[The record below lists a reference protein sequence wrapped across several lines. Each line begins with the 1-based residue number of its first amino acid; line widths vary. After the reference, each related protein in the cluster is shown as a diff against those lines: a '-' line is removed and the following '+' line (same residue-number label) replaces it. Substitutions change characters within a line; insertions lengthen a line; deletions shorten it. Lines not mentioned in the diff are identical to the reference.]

1 MSSFQ
6 VSNFGRYSPLSV
18 ESRQIRLLTLLPSS
32 NKFPVTHNLHATLRA
47 LRNNRTKR
55 VLWVD
60 ALCINQADIPE
71 RIAQVAQMRHIYEA
85 AQEVAVWLGGETSGS
100 PRAFSFLKTFA
111 ASGCWTTRAIQGMVG
126 VNLHCMFGRA
136 EKIMA
141 GACIVTIPAVLD
153 AHMDL
158 PRDHNFTTVA
168 FAIHSYEDLLRA
180 IEPVLNSP
188 RVLGVYHASYNAALA
203 RSQRQTLGLMGTP
216 MLLDALCTQR
226 SSNATD
232 PKDKVYSL
240 LGVVKN
246 HFLGLPE
253 LPTGPGVVIDY
264 SLSVAEIYNGVVRH
278 IVKKTGSLDVL
289 CACQNPERVNAIPTW
304 APDWSTKR
312 TNGPI
317 KNPDQWGHIHF
328 ACRSASIAWWL
339 EPPDDDTLV
348 VNGVY
353 MDTIEE
359 VGAVHTYGWDWEE
372 LKENWKNLP
381 GNSLP

>member
-1 MSSFQ
+1 
-6 VSNFGRYSPLSV
+6 
-18 ESRQIRLLTLLPSS
+18 
-32 NKFPVTHNLHATLRA
+32 
-47 LRNNRTKR
+47 
-55 VLWVD
+55 
-60 ALCINQADIPE
+60 
-71 RIAQVAQMRHIYEA
+71 
-85 AQEVAVWLGGETSGS
+85 
-100 PRAFSFLKTFA
+100 
-111 ASGCWTTRAIQGMVG
+111 
-126 VNLHCMFGRA
+126 
-136 EKIMA
+136 
-141 GACIVTIPAVLD
+141 
-153 AHMDL
+153 
-158 PRDHNFTTVA
+158 
-168 FAIHSYEDLLRA
+168 
-180 IEPVLNSP
+180 
-188 RVLGVYHASYNAALA
+188 
-203 RSQRQTLGLMGTP
+203 MGTP

-359 VGAVHTYGWDWEE
+359 VGAVHT
-372 LKENWKNLP
+372 
-381 GNSLP
+381 